1 VLETKLYFILLIIMV
16 LKTNSLMVIYKIP
29 L

>member
-1 VLETKLYFILLIIMV
+1 LETKLYFILLIIMV

>member
-29 L
+29 I

>member
-16 LKTNSLMVIYKIP
+16 LKINSLMVIYKIP